1 MIYLG
6 SLLTSSQTSNVSD
19 TNYLGTSRTL
29 DALAPLLQKRSANPS
44 ATLLTLYMMA
54 VVDVLERGNVE
65 AAARIELEALLPYFP
80 VITKRRPRDDM
91 FVHIVNRAT
100 GYVRDNDHF
109 FDR

>member
-1 MIYLG
+1 MFLR
-6 SLLTSSQTSNVSD
+6 SLLTILQTSNVSD

-29 DALAPLLQKRSANPS
+29 DALAPSLQKRSANPS

-54 VVDVLERGNVE
+54 VVNVLERGDVE
-65 AAARIELEALLPYFP
+65 ATARVELEAILPYFS